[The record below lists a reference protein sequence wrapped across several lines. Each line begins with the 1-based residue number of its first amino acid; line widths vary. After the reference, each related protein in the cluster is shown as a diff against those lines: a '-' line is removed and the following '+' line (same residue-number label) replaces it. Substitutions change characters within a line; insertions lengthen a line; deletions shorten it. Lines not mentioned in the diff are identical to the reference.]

1 MVVIGIDPDSKA
13 HGVAVYRNGK
23 LETLECMPLM
33 KLYLFID
40 NELNSDSKVIV
51 HIENVK
57 DNNAVFVKPKRSYSG
72 KELAEVKARSRTLG
86 MVQQSQTEVERL
98 LEHLGVDYKLHKIS
112 KMWKKDKKQ
121 FELVTGWKGRSNED
135 TRSGAYFGFLG
146 LK

>member
-33 KLYLFID
+33 KLYLFIE
-40 NELNSDSKVIV
+40 NELSNDNKVIA

-57 DNNAVFVKPKRSYSG
+57 GNNASFKGRQPVSVQKDIGR
-72 KELAEVKARSRTLG
+72 RIG

-98 LEHLGVDYKLHKIS
+98 FEYLGVDYKLHKIS

-121 FELVTGWKGRSNED
+121 FELVTGWKDRSNED